1 LFFFACYLA
10 TAFYVWW
17 RPEYTVHVSPSDVSH
32 ASAKRRVMLAV
43 TLTTGILYL
52 RSIYRIAEF
61 ADGYGG
67 KIYSSEWAF
76 YVFDTILIFI
86 AFIVYIVFFIG
97 RNFPRSSNVARAPSV
112 GHELQ
117 QRPVDS
123 SQLLVSKDHPV

>member
-1 LFFFACYLA
+1 
-10 TAFYVWW
+10 
-17 RPEYTVHVSPSDVSH
+17 
-32 ASAKRRVMLAV
+32 
-43 TLTTGILYL
+43 
-52 RSIYRIAEF
+52 
-61 ADGYGG
+61 
-67 KIYSSEWAF
+67 IYSSEWAF